1 MKIMLTVGL
10 LALPLFLSGKAVE
23 QTYIESYQ
31 DQNRADRPV
40 PIAVVL
46 PELEPS
52 REDQTVR
59 LRFVVDENGTPGAFA
74 PVPANIDSEV
84 AAAVIKAVAQW
95 RFAPAQRDGRPVARK
110 VVLPVNIVVEN

>member
-1 MKIMLTVGL
+1 MKTMLSLGL
-10 LALPLFLSGKAVE
+10 FALPLVLSGKAVE

-31 DQNRADRPV
+31 DRERADMPV

-46 PELEPS
+46 PDLEPS

-59 LRFVVDENGTPGAFA
+59 LQFVVDENGIPGAFA
-74 PVPANIDSEV
+74 PVPSKVDSEV
-84 AAAVIKAVAQW
+84 ASAVIKAVAQW